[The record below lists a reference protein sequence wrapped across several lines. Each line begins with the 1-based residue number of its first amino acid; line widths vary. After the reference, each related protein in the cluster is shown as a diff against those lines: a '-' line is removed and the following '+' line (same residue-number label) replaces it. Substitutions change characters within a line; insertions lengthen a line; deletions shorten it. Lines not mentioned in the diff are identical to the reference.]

1 MNCENLGSNVA
12 KKMPGSVAD
21 DPSWRTSAADFLHP
35 KQGGVGSPQEADL
48 QHEELQWYREQHE
61 QHHEAGDWQQP
72 PTRSALDR
80 AKKRAADPCWQ
91 DRERKRQ
98 REKRFRRGAG
108 NLLTIGDP
116 EASIPPEYQ
125 RRQPSQPARAPPTTV
140 LPPPP
145 PAVQTPPRPPA
156 VAVLPPP
163 RPPAAAVIP
172 PPSPP
177 AAVCP
182 AAFAQQVVGPQI
194 NLTVNMFG
202 DSSNSGSTAMA
213 LPQQLLALPQQLL
226 GMQNS
231 LSSGTQLAQQPP
243 PRAKKMPPRR

>member
-12 KKMPGSVAD
+12 KKMRGSVAD
-21 DPSWRTSAADFLHP
+21 DPSWRTSSADFLHP
-35 KQGGVGSPQEADL
+35 KQEEADSPQEADL
-48 QHEELQWYREQHE
+48 QHEELQYYREQNE
-61 QHHEAGDWQQP
+61 RHHGAEDSRQP

-98 REKRFRRGAG
+98 REKRFRRDAR
-108 NLLTIGDP
+108 NLLTINNP

-125 RRQPSQPARAPPTTV
+125 RRQPSQPARAPPPAV

-145 PAVQTPPRPPA
+145 PPRPP
-156 VAVLPPP
+156 VAPPWP
-163 RPPAAAVIP
+163 H
-172 PPSPP
+172 

-182 AAFAQQVVGPQI
+182 PAFAQQVVGPQI